1 MLAACSHEPNPEPE
15 TEHGWPGLCTA
26 DVEAGAPTRLAWS
39 VVQPWNTPPFYR
51 ALPDGAVV
59 TVGLIAQSVS
69 EETWIDVRVF
79 EPDGSERWS
88 DRYYGYVGYDTW
100 VRGVRV
106 DSNGNIYVSG
116 LDIHGEIIDY
126 FDGVSEVL
134 YDELLI
140 SWSPG
145 GERRFRSRIEPC
157 GASGGGLGIAAD
169 GRVHAAR
176 ALADMMNVCIQP
188 YSPAGEPEPELTV
201 DVPDHQGLLYLD
213 TQWDGSFLITSA
225 TAESGTTILARYA
238 PNGEQLWAL
247 RDVGLASSDYQHFVL
262 PGLVGDGRTVVS
274 YEEQDQSSTTT
285 EVWMI
290 DSEGE
295 LRWRVDG
302 LASGV
307 NCASE
312 VIVRQPSGSFALHD
326 PDDGR
331 ILHEWSAPLPAG
343 GDHWREFIPSP
354 DGAVYVS
361 YRIDNADYA
370 IARLE
375 PEPGSD

>member
-1 MLAACSHEPNPEPE
+1 MP
-15 TEHGWPGLCTA
+15 EHGWPGQCA
-26 DVEAGAPTRLAWS
+26 AGVEAGAPTRLAWS
-39 VVQPWNTPPFYR
+39 VTLPWYKPSFYR

-59 TVGLIAQSVS
+59 TVGGVPPESVS
-69 EETWIDVRVF
+69 EEAWIDVRVF

-106 DSNGNIYVSG
+106 DAIGNIYVSG
-116 LDIHGEIIDY
+116 LDIHGEIINPRS
-126 FDGVSEVL
+126 GIPEVS

-140 SWSPG
+140 SWSPR
-145 GERRFRSRIEPC
+145 GERRFRSRTPPC

-169 GRVHAAR
+169 GRMHVAK
-176 ALADMMNVCIQP
+176 ALADVMKVCIQT
-188 YSPAGEPEPELTV
+188 YSPTGEPEPELTA

-213 TQWDGSFLITSA
+213 TQWDGSFLITSDA
-225 TAESGTTILARYA
+225 ADEPVPPILAHYG
-238 PNGEQLWAL
+238 PNGEQLWSL
-247 RDVGLASSDYQHFVL
+247 RDPGLDSSDYYHFIL
-262 PGLVGDGRTVVS
+262 PGLVSDGRTVVS
-274 YEEQDQSSTTT
+274 YQEHGQSSTTT

-295 LRWRVDG
+295 LDWRVDG
-302 LASGV
+302 HAYGV
-307 NCASE
+307 TCASE
-312 VIVRQPSGSFALHD
+312 VIVSQPSGSFALHH

-331 ILHEWSAPLPAG
+331 LLHEWSVPLPAG
-343 GDHWREFIPSP
+343 SDEGWGEFIPSP

-361 YRIDNADYA
+361 YRVLYDGFT

-375 PEPGSD
+375 PESASN